1 MSQNESGGTLVTNDL
16 LTIAEVAAL
25 LRVSRWQVC
34 TLGIPCLDIGHRTKR
49 YFRSDVIA
57 WLETQ
62 RRPGRRAP

>member
-1 MSQNESGGTLVTNDL
+1 MSEIKSSCTSVTNDI

-49 YFRSDVIA
+49 YFRSDVMA
-57 WLETQ
+57 WLEAQ
-62 RRPGRRAP
+62 RRPARRAA